1 MILNS
6 PFISGSLTVT
16 GNTILSGSITSLA
29 GIAGTASYATNAEML
44 DGLDST
50 SFLNT
55 SSFNT
60 VSSSFSSR
68 VANTEA
74 TASAYVASSGSFSTR
89 TTNAENYIASINAR
103 TGSYATTGS
112 NYFIGT
118 QVITGSVYIA
128 NDLIVQGSSSLQNIT
143 ASAVSIGTNTVILNT
158 DTPAVR
164 FAGISVSDSGSNS
177 SVTSSIWYDSLNNKW
192 IYQNESGS
200 SYSGGMFISGP
211 RNTGSLGSEAGMDS
225 GYITKGLGGD
235 HIGPSIIFESGSTNI
250 GIGRS
255 AAEFTLDVNGDI
267 ALNRTNKLMFAGGV
281 AGDRSRSYL
290 TGDGNNN
297 IFVYGPSSNV
307 IVTFAYTGYTSLN
320 GILDFAGSSV
330 ITSASDKFAMG
341 VSGSSYA
348 WIQSFGGRSLVLQGA
363 GNHVLIGQTVASGNS
378 NGIYLRP
385 GIESGF
391 IVTSDV
397 ALQLSRLGTTGTIQT
412 FYSGTTRVGQISVAA
427 SSISLESNSSGGLAI
442 TSAGAG
448 IFTNYAFADAFGATG
463 NNTMSSWGASPVRP
477 IIEGREGNAISNY
490 IGLPESYYTSN
501 AYYSGTA
508 WIRKSA
514 NASINMVI
522 SGYNNNFLVQSGA
535 SGSAGGIISFNTL
548 FYINGSNGQI
558 GVNTNSPQSQFV
570 VAKTGN
576 NATLELNLNN
586 NGYSRIFSY
595 DRTVGTSTNL
605 ILQDPGGNVG
615 IGTTSPSAK
624 LHVRHDGNGT
634 TSTYS
639 GIHIENSNASVGSN
653 VAARLSFS
661 GDGNASMAGIIEQ
674 RRDGADSFWMRTL
687 AGYSASGIIYIQ
699 SQTNG
704 VYLAKDATSWTSNSD
719 ERLKTDLT
727 PIENSLDKVNQLRSV
742 TGRYLTDDETKRRS
756 FLIAQDVLEVLPE
769 AINVDINNGMYG
781 VQYTDVIPL
790 LVASIKE
797 LSTKNT
803 TLEARLAALESAQ

>member
-50 SFLNT
+50 SFTTT
-55 SSFNT
+55 SSFNAA
-60 VSSSFSSR
+60 SSSFSTR

-74 TASAYVASSGSFSTR
+74 TASAFVAASGSFSTR
-89 TTNAENYIASINAR
+89 LTTDGTSIASINAK

-112 NYFIGT
+112 NFFIGT
-118 QVITGSVYIA
+118 QVVTGSVFISS
-128 NDLIVQGSSSLQNIT
+128 DLVVQGSSSLQNIT
-143 ASAVSIGTNTVILNT
+143 ASAVSVGTNRIILNT
-158 DTPAVR
+158 ATPILQ
-164 FAGISVSDSGSNS
+164 FGGISVQDSGS
-177 SVTSSIWYDSLNNKW
+177 TMGR
-192 IYQNESGS
+192 SGS
-200 SYSGGMFISGP
+200 LLWNSINDHWINVNPSGSDEGYNSAMVINGP
-211 RNTGSLGSEAGMDS
+211 KNTGSLGSEAGLTTN
-225 GYITKGLGGD
+225 YIPVSQGED
-235 HIGPSIIFESGSTNI
+235 HITDSIIFQSGSVNI
-250 GIGRS
+250 GIGRT

-267 ALNRTNKLMFAGGV
+267 AFNRTNKLMFAGGV

-297 IFVYGPSSNV
+297 IFVYGPSSNL
-307 IVTFAYTGYTSLN
+307 IATFAYTGYTSLN

-363 GNHVLIGQTVASGNS
+363 GNNVLIGQTVASGNS

-397 ALQLSRLGTTGTIQT
+397 ALQLSRLSTSGDIQT
-412 FYSGTTRVGQISVAA
+412 FYFGSTRVGKIVVGDSVIKLESANNGGI
-427 SSISLESNSSGGLAI
+427 SIS
-442 TSAGAG
+442 SAGAG

-490 IGLPESYYTSN
+490 VGLPESYYTSN

-595 DRTVGTSTNL
+595 DRTGFFQL
-605 ILQDPGGNVG
+605 
-615 IGTTSPSAK
+615 
-624 LHVRHDGNGT
+624 
-634 TSTYS
+634 
-639 GIHIENSNASVGSN
+639 
-653 VAARLSFS
+653 
-661 GDGNASMAGIIEQ
+661 
-674 RRDGADSFWMRTL
+674 
-687 AGYSASGIIYIQ
+687 
-699 SQTNG
+699 
-704 VYLAKDATSWTSNSD
+704 
-719 ERLKTDLT
+719 LK
-727 PIENSLDKVNQLRSV
+727 SHKS
-742 TGRYLTDDETKRRS
+742 
-756 FLIAQDVLEVLPE
+756 
-769 AINVDINNGMYG
+769 
-781 VQYTDVIPL
+781 
-790 LVASIKE
+790 
-797 LSTKNT
+797 
-803 TLEARLAALESAQ
+803 